1 MWEGGGSGVERDGD
15 FIAFYRRDRDRLCRT
30 VTVTVGDASLAVE
43 AVDEAFVRAY
53 ERWDQVRG
61 CRQPAAWV
69 YRVAVNWATSWRRK
83 WSRRP
88 TRPVEEL
95 DRAHDD
101 RALDTDVLARLRG
114 LPAAHRETLV
124 LRFVFD
130 LSVVDTAEALG
141 VSPGTVKS
149 RVSRALR
156 MLARQPEVLR

>member
-1 MWEGGGSGVERDGD
+1 MGVPGRGELGD
-15 FIAFYRRDRDRLCRT
+15 L
-30 VTVTVGDASLAVE
+30 
-43 AVDEAFVRAY
+43 
-53 ERWDQVRG
+53 
-61 CRQPAAWV
+61 
-69 YRVAVNWATSWRRK
+69 VAEK